1 MGALALDELT
11 WPEVRAEIANGRD
24 TLVLALGATEQHGPH
39 LPLGTDALIG
49 DATARAVAERLDAF
63 VAPTV
68 RVGCSEHHLAF
79 AGTLSISTETFAA
92 IVRDLVAAVGRHGF
106 ARLVLLPTHGGNFGP
121 LAAAMEGVEPV
132 EGLEVV
138 ALTDLSLLT
147 EGTAAMSADQGVSPA
162 EAGVHAGEWETSLL
176 LALHPEL
183 VRMERAEEGYTGDL
197 ALGLRQAFG
206 EGIDTV
212 ADNGVI
218 GDPRAAQADSG
229 SAYLDRL
236 TDLIV
241 ERVRPR

>member
-138 ALTDLSLLT
+138 ALTDLSILT